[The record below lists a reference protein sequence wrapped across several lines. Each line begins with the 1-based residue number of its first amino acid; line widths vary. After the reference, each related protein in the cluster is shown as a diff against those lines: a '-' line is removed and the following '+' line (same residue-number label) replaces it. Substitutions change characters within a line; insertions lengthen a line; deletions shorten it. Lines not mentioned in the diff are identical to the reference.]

1 MFLVLEMQFFAIIC
15 YSISVF
21 DQIRERIYDLS
32 EFASKS
38 NGKFKNDV
46 KGTPFDLLIALIY
59 FEKIQKIDFQH
70 IADNVFL
77 YLYLIRNY
85 WNF

>member
-1 MFLVLEMQFFAIIC
+1 MQFFAIIC

-59 FEKIQKIDFQH
+59 FGKIQKVGSQH
-70 IADNVFL
+70 LADDVFL